1 MSQEKHHE
9 PTRQITL
16 RYNKHRADMLEGFAF
31 ATRRKMSEVLREALD
46 QYFETNEKRIN
57 RHQV

>member
-1 MSQEKHHE
+1 MDTEKFTE

-16 RYNKHRADMLEGFAF
+16 RYNKHRVDMLEGFAF

-46 QYFETNEKRIN
+46 QYYETNEKRIN

>member
-1 MSQEKHHE
+1 MTDTPFRE

-16 RYNKHRADMLEGFAF
+16 RYNKHRADMLEGYAY
-31 ATRRKMSEVLREALD
+31 ATRRKTSEVLREALD
-46 QYFETNEKRIN
+46 QYFEANQKRIN